1 MAEHLSG
8 LVAFIRYRN
17 AIEGKIMK
25 LKIFVLSII
34 ALFTQFIYS
43 AEVSADKAIADGAK
57 WLSSMQK
64 ENGCFSQEQ
73 FPGLTGL
80 ALWALIS
87 TGDEAYKPNIDKAVE
102 FLKTKVQ
109 PDGGIYSVV
118 PGRKGGGLGTYN
130 TAICLTALAETKRT
144 DLTEIILNARTYL
157 AGSQISGDETF
168 NGGFGY
174 DKAAPRTYADLMNTH
189 FVMEAMRRSQSYE
202 DMRPAGQAKAD
213 INWAAALEFAES
225 LHNDENA
232 GDSAGGFAYSPADAK
247 AGMEKPAGK
256 KAEDKKPEMAAKKPA
271 NGEKIVMRSYGSI
284 TYAGLLALVYC
295 ELEPTDPRVRSTL
308 DWASRHWTLEENP
321 GVGDQGLY
329 FFYNV
334 IGRSLTAAGI
344 KEIPVAGE
352 EGKTINWSEELIKK
366 VDSLQKEKGNWV
378 NTNGRFWE
386 NDPVLST
393 SYSIL
398 SLTFASGKAK

>member
-1 MAEHLSG
+1 
-8 LVAFIRYRN
+8 
-17 AIEGKIMK
+17 MK
-25 LKIFVLSII
+25 LKVLCLSLVV
-34 ALFTQFIYS
+34 AMLGQLGFAQATS
-43 AEVSADKAIADGAK
+43 EADKAIKDGAK
-57 WLSSMQK
+57 WLAAQQK
-64 ENGCFSQEQ
+64 ESGAFSQEQ

-109 PDGGIYSVV
+109 PDGGIYSAV

-130 TAICLTALAETKRT
+130 TAICLTALAETKRA

-157 AGSQISGDETF
+157 AGSQISGDETY

-213 INWAAALEFAES
+213 INWSAALEFAES

-247 AGMEKPAGK
+247 AGMEKTAGK
-256 KAEDKKPEMAAKKPA
+256 KPAAAEAKPSK
-271 NGEKIVMRSYGSI
+271 EKIVMRSYGSI

-352 EGKTINWSEELIKK
+352 EGKTINWSDELIKK
-366 VDSLQKEKGNWV
+366 VSSLQKENGIWV
-378 NTNGRFWE
+378 NKNGRFWE

-398 SLTFASGKAK
+398 SLTFSTGKAK

>member
-1 MAEHLSG
+1 
-8 LVAFIRYRN
+8 
-17 AIEGKIMK
+17 MK
-25 LKIFVLSII
+25 LKVLCLSLVV
-34 ALFTQFIYS
+34 AMLGQLGFAQATS
-43 AEVSADKAIADGAK
+43 EADKAIKDGAK
-57 WLSSMQK
+57 WLAAQQK
-64 ENGCFSQEQ
+64 ESGAFSQEQ

-109 PDGGIYSVV
+109 PDGGIYSAV

-130 TAICLTALAETKRT
+130 TAICLTALAETKRA

-157 AGSQISGDETF
+157 AGSQISGDETY

-174 DKAAPRTYADLMNTH
+174 AKAAPRTYADLMNTH

-213 INWAAALEFAES
+213 INWSAALEFAES

-247 AGMEKPAGK
+247 AGMEKADG
-256 KAEDKKPEMAAKKPA
+256 KKPA
-271 NGEKIVMRSYGSI
+271 ATEAKPSKEKIVMRSYGSI

-352 EGKTINWSEELIKK
+352 DGKTINWSDELIKK
-366 VDSLQKEKGNWV
+366 VSSLQKENGIWV
-378 NTNGRFWE
+378 NKNGRFWE

-398 SLTFASGKAK
+398 SLTFSTGKAK

>member
-1 MAEHLSG
+1 
-8 LVAFIRYRN
+8 
-17 AIEGKIMK
+17 MK
-25 LKIFVLSII
+25 LKVLCLSLVV
-34 ALFTQFIYS
+34 AMLGQLGFAQATS
-43 AEVSADKAIADGAK
+43 EADKAIKDGAK
-57 WLSSMQK
+57 WLAAQQK
-64 ENGCFSQEQ
+64 ENGAFSQEQ

-109 PDGGIYSVV
+109 PDGGIYSAI

-130 TAICLTALAETKRT
+130 TAICLTALAETKRA

-157 AGSQISGDETF
+157 AGSQISGDETY

-213 INWAAALEFAES
+213 INWSAALEFAES

-247 AGMEKPAGK
+247 AGMEKADG
-256 KAEDKKPEMAAKKPA
+256 KKPA
-271 NGEKIVMRSYGSI
+271 ATEAKPSKEKIVMRSYGSI

-352 EGKTINWSEELIKK
+352 EGKTINWSDELIKK

-378 NTNGRFWE
+378 NKNGRFWE

>member
-1 MAEHLSG
+1 
-8 LVAFIRYRN
+8 
-17 AIEGKIMK
+17 MK
-25 LKIFVLSII
+25 LKVLCLSLVV
-34 ALFTQFIYS
+34 AMLGQLGFASTPS
-43 AEVSADKAIADGAK
+43 EADKAIKDGAK
-57 WLSSMQK
+57 WLAAQQK
-64 ENGCFSQEQ
+64 ESGAFSQEQ

-109 PDGGIYSVV
+109 PDGGIYSAV

-130 TAICLTALAETKRT
+130 TAICLTALAETKRA

-157 AGSQISGDETF
+157 AGSQISGDETY

-213 INWAAALEFAES
+213 INWSAALEFAES

-247 AGMEKPAGK
+247 AGMEKADGK
-256 KAEDKKPEMAAKKPA
+256 KSAAAEAKQSK
-271 NGEKIVMRSYGSI
+271 EKIVMRSYGSI

-352 EGKTINWSEELIKK
+352 EGKTINWSDELIKK

-378 NTNGRFWE
+378 NKNGRFWE

>member
-1 MAEHLSG
+1 
-8 LVAFIRYRN
+8 
-17 AIEGKIMK
+17 MK
-25 LKIFVLSII
+25 LKVLCLSLVV
-34 ALFTQFIYS
+34 AMLGQLGFAQATS
-43 AEVSADKAIADGAK
+43 EADKAIKDGAK
-57 WLSSMQK
+57 WLAAQQK
-64 ENGCFSQEQ
+64 ESGAFSQEQ

-109 PDGGIYSVV
+109 PDGGIYSAV

-130 TAICLTALAETKRT
+130 TAICLTALAETKRA

-157 AGSQISGDETF
+157 AGSQISGDETY

-189 FVMEAMRRSQSYE
+189 FVMESMRRSQSYE
-202 DMRPAGQAKAD
+202 DMRPAGQVKAD
-213 INWAAALEFAES
+213 INWSAALEFAER
-225 LHNDENA
+225 LHNDENV

-247 AGMEKPAGK
+247 AGMEKADG
-256 KAEDKKPEMAAKKPA
+256 KKPA
-271 NGEKIVMRSYGSI
+271 ATEAKPSKEKIVMRSYGSI

-352 EGKTINWSEELIKK
+352 EGKAINWSDELIKK
-366 VDSLQKEKGNWV
+366 VSSLQKENGIWV
-378 NTNGRFWE
+378 NKNGRFWE

-398 SLTFASGKAK
+398 SLTFSTGKAK

>member
-1 MAEHLSG
+1 
-8 LVAFIRYRN
+8 
-17 AIEGKIMK
+17 MK
-25 LKIFVLSII
+25 LKVLCLSLVV
-34 ALFTQFIYS
+34 AMLGQLGFAQATS
-43 AEVSADKAIADGAK
+43 EADKAIKDGAK
-57 WLSSMQK
+57 WLAAQQK
-64 ENGCFSQEQ
+64 ESGAFSQEQ

-109 PDGGIYSVV
+109 PDGGIYSAV

-130 TAICLTALAETKRT
+130 TAICLTALAETKRA

-157 AGSQISGDETF
+157 AGSQISGDETY

-213 INWAAALEFAES
+213 INWSAALEFAES

-247 AGMEKPAGK
+247 AGMEKADG
-256 KAEDKKPEMAAKKPA
+256 KKPA
-271 NGEKIVMRSYGSI
+271 ATEAKPSKEKIVMRSYGSI

-352 EGKTINWSEELIKK
+352 EGKTINWSDELIKK

>member
-1 MAEHLSG
+1 
-8 LVAFIRYRN
+8 
-17 AIEGKIMK
+17 MK
-25 LKIFVLSII
+25 LKVLCLSLVV
-34 ALFTQFIYS
+34 AMLGQLGFASTPS
-43 AEVSADKAIADGAK
+43 EADKAIKDGAK
-57 WLSSMQK
+57 WLAAQQK
-64 ENGCFSQEQ
+64 ESGAFSQEQ

-109 PDGGIYSVV
+109 PDGGIYSAV

-130 TAICLTALAETKRT
+130 TAICLTALAETKRA

-157 AGSQISGDETF
+157 AGSQISGDETY

-213 INWAAALEFAES
+213 INWSAALEFAES

-247 AGMEKPAGK
+247 AGMEKTDG
-256 KAEDKKPEMAAKKPA
+256 MKPA
-271 NGEKIVMRSYGSI
+271 ATEAKPSKEKIVMRSYGSI

-352 EGKTINWSEELIKK
+352 EGKTINWSDELIKK

-378 NTNGRFWE
+378 NKNGRFWE

>member
-1 MAEHLSG
+1 
-8 LVAFIRYRN
+8 
-17 AIEGKIMK
+17 MK
-25 LKIFVLSII
+25 LKVLCLSLVV
-34 ALFTQFIYS
+34 AMLGQLGFASTPS
-43 AEVSADKAIADGAK
+43 EADKAIKDGAK
-57 WLSSMQK
+57 WLAAQQK
-64 ENGCFSQEQ
+64 ESGAFSQEQ

-87 TGDEAYKPNIDKAVE
+87 TGDEAYKPNIEKAVE

-109 PDGGIYSVV
+109 PDGGIYSAV

-130 TAICLTALAETKRT
+130 TAICLTALAETKRA

-157 AGSQISGDETF
+157 AGSQISGDETY

-213 INWAAALEFAES
+213 INWSAALEFAES

-247 AGMEKPAGK
+247 AGMEKADG
-256 KAEDKKPEMAAKKPA
+256 KKPA
-271 NGEKIVMRSYGSI
+271 ATEAKPSKEKIVMRSYGSI

-352 EGKTINWSEELIKK
+352 EGKTINWSDELIKK

-378 NTNGRFWE
+378 NKNGRFWE

>member
-1 MAEHLSG
+1 
-8 LVAFIRYRN
+8 
-17 AIEGKIMK
+17 MK
-25 LKIFVLSII
+25 LKVLCLSLVV
-34 ALFTQFIYS
+34 AMLGQLGFASTPS
-43 AEVSADKAIADGAK
+43 EADKAIKDGAK
-57 WLSSMQK
+57 WLAAQQK
-64 ENGCFSQEQ
+64 ESGAFSQEQ

-109 PDGGIYSVV
+109 PDGGIYSAV

-130 TAICLTALAETKRT
+130 TAICLTALAETKRA

-157 AGSQISGDETF
+157 AGSQISGDETY

-213 INWAAALEFAES
+213 INWSAALEFAES

-247 AGMEKPAGK
+247 AGMEKADG
-256 KAEDKKPEMAAKKPA
+256 KKPA
-271 NGEKIVMRSYGSI
+271 ATEAKPSKEKIVMRSYGSI

-352 EGKTINWSEELIKK
+352 EGKTINWSDELIKK

-378 NTNGRFWE
+378 NKNGRFWE

>member
-1 MAEHLSG
+1 
-8 LVAFIRYRN
+8 
-17 AIEGKIMK
+17 MK
-25 LKIFVLSII
+25 LKVLCLSLVV
-34 ALFTQFIYS
+34 AMLWQLGFAQATS
-43 AEVSADKAIADGAK
+43 EADKAIKDGAK
-57 WLSSMQK
+57 WLAAQQK
-64 ENGCFSQEQ
+64 ESGAFSQEQ

-109 PDGGIYSVV
+109 PDGGIYSAV

-130 TAICLTALAETKRT
+130 TAICLTALAETKRA

-157 AGSQISGDETF
+157 AGSQISGDETY

-213 INWAAALEFAES
+213 INWSAALEFAES

-247 AGMEKPAGK
+247 AGMEKADG
-256 KAEDKKPEMAAKKPA
+256 KKPA
-271 NGEKIVMRSYGSI
+271 TTEAKPSKEKIVMRSYGSI

-352 EGKTINWSEELIKK
+352 EGKTINWSDELIKK

-378 NTNGRFWE
+378 NKNGRFWE

>member
-1 MAEHLSG
+1 
-8 LVAFIRYRN
+8 
-17 AIEGKIMK
+17 
-25 LKIFVLSII
+25 
-34 ALFTQFIYS
+34 
-43 AEVSADKAIADGAK
+43 
-57 WLSSMQK
+57 
-64 ENGCFSQEQ
+64 
-73 FPGLTGL
+73 
-80 ALWALIS
+80 
-87 TGDEAYKPNIDKAVE
+87 
-102 FLKTKVQ
+102 
-109 PDGGIYSVV
+109 
-118 PGRKGGGLGTYN
+118 
-130 TAICLTALAETKRT
+130 
-144 DLTEIILNARTYL
+144 
-157 AGSQISGDETF
+157 
-168 NGGFGY
+168 
-174 DKAAPRTYADLMNTH
+174 MNTH

-213 INWAAALEFAES
+213 INWSAALEFAER

-247 AGMEKPAGK
+247 AGMEKADGK
-256 KAEDKKPEMAAKKPA
+256 KPTATEAKPSK
-271 NGEKIVMRSYGSI
+271 EKIVMRSYGSI

-352 EGKTINWSEELIKK
+352 DGKTINWSDELIKK
-366 VDSLQKEKGNWV
+366 VSSLQKENGIWV
-378 NTNGRFWE
+378 NKNGRFWE

-398 SLTFASGKAK
+398 SLTFSTGKAK

>member
-1 MAEHLSG
+1 
-8 LVAFIRYRN
+8 
-17 AIEGKIMK
+17 MK
-25 LKIFVLSII
+25 LKVLLLGVVA
-34 ALFTQFIYS
+34 ALVGQFGLAQAIPD
-43 AEVSADKAIADGAK
+43 ADKAIADGAK
-57 WLSSMQK
+57 WLVSQQK

-109 PDGGIYSVV
+109 PDGGIYSAI

-144 DLTEIILNARTYL
+144 DLAEIILNARTYL

-189 FVMEAMRRSQSYE
+189 FVMEAMRRSQAYE
-202 DMRPAGQAKAD
+202 DMRPAGQTKAD
-213 INWAAALEFAES
+213 IDWSAALDFAER

-247 AGMEKPAGK
+247 AGLEKATKPEGEKK
-256 KAEDKKPEMAAKKPA
+256 KAA
-271 NGEKIVMRSYGSI
+271 GEKIVMRSYGSI

-352 EGKTINWSEELIKK
+352 EGKTINWSDELIKK

-378 NTNGRFWE
+378 NKNGRFWE

>member
-1 MAEHLSG
+1 
-8 LVAFIRYRN
+8 
-17 AIEGKIMK
+17 MK
-25 LKIFVLSII
+25 LKVLCLSLVV
-34 ALFTQFIYS
+34 AMLGQLGFAQATS
-43 AEVSADKAIADGAK
+43 EADKAIKDGAK
-57 WLSSMQK
+57 WLAAQQK
-64 ENGCFSQEQ
+64 ESGAFSQEQ

-109 PDGGIYSVV
+109 PDGGIYSAV

-130 TAICLTALAETKRT
+130 TAICLTALAETKRA

-157 AGSQISGDETF
+157 AGSQISGDETY

-213 INWAAALEFAES
+213 INWSAALEFAES

-247 AGMEKPAGK
+247 AGMEKADG
-256 KAEDKKPEMAAKKPA
+256 KKPA
-271 NGEKIVMRSYGSI
+271 ATEAKPSKEKIVMRSYGSI

-352 EGKTINWSEELIKK
+352 EGKTINWSDELINK

-378 NTNGRFWE
+378 NKNGRFWE

>member
-1 MAEHLSG
+1 
-8 LVAFIRYRN
+8 
-17 AIEGKIMK
+17 MK
-25 LKIFVLSII
+25 LKVLCLSLVV
-34 ALFTQFIYS
+34 AMLGQLGFAQATS
-43 AEVSADKAIADGAK
+43 EADKAIKDGAK
-57 WLSSMQK
+57 WLAAQQK
-64 ENGCFSQEQ
+64 ESGAFSQEQ

-109 PDGGIYSVV
+109 PDGGIYSAV

-130 TAICLTALAETKRT
+130 TAICLTALAETKRA

-157 AGSQISGDETF
+157 AGSQISGDETY

-213 INWAAALEFAES
+213 INWSAALEFAES

-247 AGMEKPAGK
+247 AGMEKADGK
-256 KAEDKKPEMAAKKPA
+256 KTAATEAKPSK
-271 NGEKIVMRSYGSI
+271 EKIVMRSYGSI

-352 EGKTINWSEELIKK
+352 EGKTINWSDELIKK

-378 NTNGRFWE
+378 NKNGRFWE

>member
-1 MAEHLSG
+1 
-8 LVAFIRYRN
+8 
-17 AIEGKIMK
+17 MK
-25 LKIFVLSII
+25 LKVLCLSLVV
-34 ALFTQFIYS
+34 AMLGQLGFAQATS
-43 AEVSADKAIADGAK
+43 EADKAIKDGAK
-57 WLSSMQK
+57 WLAAQQK
-64 ENGCFSQEQ
+64 ESGAFSQEQ

-87 TGDEAYKPNIDKAVE
+87 TGDETYKPNIDKAVE

-109 PDGGIYSVV
+109 PDGGIYSAV

-130 TAICLTALAETKRT
+130 TAICLTALAETKRA

-157 AGSQISGDETF
+157 AGSQISGDETY

-213 INWAAALEFAES
+213 INWSAALEFAER

-247 AGMEKPAGK
+247 AGMEKADG
-256 KAEDKKPEMAAKKPA
+256 KKPA
-271 NGEKIVMRSYGSI
+271 ATEAKPSKEKIVMRSYGSI

-344 KEIPVAGE
+344 KEISVAGE
-352 EGKTINWSEELIKK
+352 DGKTINWSDELIKK
-366 VDSLQKEKGNWV
+366 VSSLQKENGIWV
-378 NTNGRFWE
+378 NKNGRFWE

-398 SLTFASGKAK
+398 SLAFASGKAK

>member
-1 MAEHLSG
+1 
-8 LVAFIRYRN
+8 
-17 AIEGKIMK
+17 MK
-25 LKIFVLSII
+25 LKVLCLSLVV
-34 ALFTQFIYS
+34 AMLGQLGFAQATS
-43 AEVSADKAIADGAK
+43 EADKAIKDGAK
-57 WLSSMQK
+57 WLAAQQK
-64 ENGCFSQEQ
+64 ESGAFSQEQ

-109 PDGGIYSVV
+109 PDGGIYSAV

-130 TAICLTALAETKRT
+130 TAICLTALAETKRA

-157 AGSQISGDETF
+157 AGSQISGDETY

-213 INWAAALEFAES
+213 INWSAALAFAES

-247 AGMEKPAGK
+247 AGMEKADG
-256 KAEDKKPEMAAKKPA
+256 KKPA
-271 NGEKIVMRSYGSI
+271 ATEAKPSKEKIVMRSYGSI

-352 EGKTINWSEELIKK
+352 EGKTINWSDELIKK

-378 NTNGRFWE
+378 NKNGRFWE

>member
-1 MAEHLSG
+1 
-8 LVAFIRYRN
+8 
-17 AIEGKIMK
+17 MK
-25 LKIFVLSII
+25 LKVLCLSLVVAILGQLGF
-34 ALFTQFIYS
+34 ASTPS
-43 AEVSADKAIADGAK
+43 EADKAIKDGAK
-57 WLSSMQK
+57 WLAAQQK
-64 ENGCFSQEQ
+64 ESGAFSQEQ

-80 ALWALIS
+80 ALWALVS

-109 PDGGIYSVV
+109 PDGGIYSAI

-130 TAICLTALAETKRT
+130 TAICLTALAETKRA

-157 AGSQISGDETF
+157 AGSQISGDETY

-213 INWAAALEFAES
+213 INWSAALEFAES

-247 AGMEKPAGK
+247 AGMEKTDG
-256 KAEDKKPEMAAKKPA
+256 KKPA
-271 NGEKIVMRSYGSI
+271 ATEAKPSKEKIVMRSYGSI

-352 EGKTINWSEELIKK
+352 EGKTINWSDELIKK

-378 NTNGRFWE
+378 NKNGRFWE

>member
-1 MAEHLSG
+1 
-8 LVAFIRYRN
+8 
-17 AIEGKIMK
+17 MK
-25 LKIFVLSII
+25 LKVLLLGVVA
-34 ALFTQFIYS
+34 ALVGQFGFAQAIPD
-43 AEVSADKAIADGAK
+43 AEKAIADGAK
-57 WLSSMQK
+57 WLASMQK

-87 TGDEAYKPNIDKAVE
+87 TGDEAYQPNIDKAVE
-102 FLKTKVQ
+102 FLKTMVQ
-109 PDGGIYSVV
+109 PDGGIYCAV
-118 PGRKGGGLGTYN
+118 PGRKGGGLATYN

-144 DLTEIILNARTYL
+144 DLTEIILNARTFL

-202 DMRPAGQAKAD
+202 DMRPTDQEKAD
-213 INWAAALEFAES
+213 IDWGSALEFVES

-247 AGMEKPAGK
+247 AGTEEQEQQEEKPK
-256 KAEDKKPEMAAKKPA
+256 D
-271 NGEKIVMRSYGSI
+271 GEKIVMRSYGSI

-344 KEIPVAGE
+344 EHIPVAGE
-352 EGKTINWSEELIKK
+352 DGKVINWSEELIKK
-366 VDSLQKEKGNWV
+366 VNSLQKEKGNWV
-378 NTNGRFWE
+378 NSNGRFWE

-398 SLTFASGKAK
+398 SLTFATGKAK